1 MGEQVSYLTFMK
13 HAQKVT
19 KSANNSRPVL
29 KTVYHSDK
37 HVAVTDSH
45 RLYVATGVYDGEEK
59 TINPETGVEE
69 EHGKYPDI
77 GRLLI
82 DDNSVKYTQEIDV
95 NAVYDTVRAI
105 EIANRVTRKTTDLV
119 VGINDEEIVVST
131 SEYAGFSVKLP
142 NERDGEKEL
151 YPTLLETKY
160 LREALHVLRDV
171 KIVKATFKYVG
182 KNRPVEIAAGNFNA
196 VIMPKRLPE
205 EIYSGRVIT
214 NN

>member
-1 MGEQVSYLTFMK
+1 MGEQVTYLTFMK

-19 KSANNSRPVL
+19 KSAHNTRPVL
-29 KTVYHSDK
+29 KTVYHSNK

-45 RLYVATGVYDGEEK
+45 RLYVITDVYEGEEK
-59 TINPETGVEE
+59 TLNPATGIEE
-69 EHGKYPDI
+69 EHGRYPEI
-77 GRLLI
+77 ERLLMPE
-82 DDNSVKYTQEIDV
+82 NSIKYSQEIDV

-105 EIANRVTRKTTDLV
+105 EIANKLTRETTDLI

-160 LREALHVLRDV
+160 LREALHVLRDAKV
-171 KIVKATFKYVG
+171 VKATFKYVG
-182 KNRPVEIAAGNFNA
+182 KNQPVEMVAGNFNA